1 MSVSEVLTVA
11 DARKRLSDILRTYR
25 EDPAAE
31 AVIVGSHRRPEVVIT
46 PIHRF
51 AADEATPREAALD
64 ALMRQRGLIRRIARL
79 NRIDD
84 VAVFG
89 SVARRQETPESD
101 VDLLVTPASDASLFD
116 FAQFEIDMEQLC
128 GRPID
133 VVSRRALGTPADA
146 AILTE
151 AVPL

>member
-11 DARKRLSDILRTYR
+11 DARKGLSDILRTYR
-25 EDPAAE
+25 EDPTAE
-31 AVIVGSHRRPEVVIT
+31 VVIVGSHRRPEVVIA

-51 AADEATPREAALD
+51 AADEAAPREAVLD
-64 ALMRQRGLIRRIARL
+64 TLIRQRDLIRRIARL
-79 NRIDD
+79 NHIDD

-89 SVARRQETPESD
+89 SVARRRETPESD

-128 GRPID
+128 GRPVD
-133 VVSRRALGTPADA
+133 VVSRRALDTERDANILADA
-146 AILTE
+146 VTL
-151 AVPL
+151 